1 MQRIGNQ
8 IGVWMYR
15 VSDGRLA
22 SHSKNITVLM
32 ITAPG
37 RRTGVLHS
45 TCVRYLD
52 TADGFLV
59 WGTASG
65 APRDPDWFRNLRKA
79 KTADVQI
86 GAKTLQVRPR
96 ELLGAERDA
105 AWNGVVLAQA
115 PEVEKYAHEPA
126 DDSGGTSP
134 AGDGPLRGSSPADG
148 FRSGTRSQ
156 SVAGDRDSA
165 DLNRS
170 CSGLHRAQAATQA
183 GHPHA
188 RPWVRLWTSRHVQ
201 SPAATHQA

>member
-1 MQRIGNQ
+1 MTTFRHKMQRIGNQ

-105 AWNGVVLAQA
+105 AWNGVVLEYVIRIVPFDTVI
-115 PEVEKYAHEPA
+115 PETYLPEGLVSMPSVPA
-126 DDSGGTSP
+126 VV
-134 AGDGPLRGSSPADG
+134 DGPIAVG
-148 FRSGTRSQ
+148 Q
-156 SVAGDRDSA
+156 
-165 DLNRS
+165 
-170 CSGLHRAQAATQA
+170 
-183 GHPHA
+183 
-188 RPWVRLWTSRHVQ
+188 RPFC
-201 SPAATHQA
+201 A